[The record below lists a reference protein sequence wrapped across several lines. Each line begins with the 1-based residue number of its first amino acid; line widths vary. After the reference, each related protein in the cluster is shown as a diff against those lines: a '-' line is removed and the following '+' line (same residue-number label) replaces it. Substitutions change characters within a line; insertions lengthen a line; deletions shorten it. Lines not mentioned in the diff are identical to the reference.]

1 MIEGAHQVCRT
12 PLMKEFGHVTHADTE
27 TDIHT
32 VLLDIHSRKNMT
44 SQEAQV
50 NKWLRK
56 KL

>member
-1 MIEGAHQVCRT
+1 M
-12 PLMKEFGHVTHADTE
+12 MKEFGRVARADTE

-50 NKWLRK
+50 SKWLRK